1 LKVTAEGFLTFARGN
16 QAFTSEQLSSHSEQV
31 TTTEVDSD
39 PHYEETSKRKVTFS
53 HALTLVNH

>member
-1 LKVTAEGFLTFARGN
+1 MKVTAEGFLTFARGN

-31 TTTEVDSD
+31 TTTEVVSNL
-39 PHYEETSKRKVTFS
+39 PYEETLKRKVTFS